1 MSLHNLQVLSF
12 VSNISYLELSHS
24 ILDNIFNIISYS
36 ILPSFLF
43 NIKLYSPASLSLKS
57 KIQFNCFLFS
67 SSISHELLVYF
78 SSESF
83 FKIISVISFSFKS
96 LIKIIFKD
104 WEEIGFKFTVFKDS
118 IG

>member
-24 ILDNIFNIISYS
+24 ILGDIFKIISYS
-36 ILPSFLF
+36 ISPSFVF
-43 NIKLYSPASLSLKS
+43 NIKLYSPSLLSLKS
-57 KIQFNCFLFS
+57 KTQFNCFIFS
-67 SSISHELLVYF
+67 SSISHELLTYF

-83 FKIISVISFSFKS
+83 FKIIFVISFSFKS
-96 LIKIIFKD
+96 FSKIIFKD